1 MTADQAKKLAALVA
15 TVRPGWALNAITN
28 ALWDVRTRPL
38 HKVAAA
44 ALRAAANPDCHTPAG
59 IAFTDRPWWQPEPPT
74 HDEVPSWRDPHADVT
89 PADPATIR
97 A

>member
-1 MTADQAKKLAALVA
+1 MKTTMTADQAKKLAALVA

-44 ALRAAANPDCHTPAG
+44 ALRAATAEFANRERRFGMTAAQVAALTAAGATP
-59 IAFTDRPWWQPEPPT
+59 
-74 HDEVPSWRDPHADVT
+74 
-89 PADPATIR
+89 
-97 A
+97 